1 MLNEVRIPS
10 GKLLMVLIVHH
21 QNIICPRQVVGGDLG
36 GDVPGEIVAGL
47 CGDPRHCWV
56 SVPADVPVVGAAGA
70 DFKVDRGIVRSQ
82 GSKHGLSGR

>member
-1 MLNEVRIPS
+1 MCR
-10 GKLLMVLIVHH
+10 
-21 QNIICPRQVVGGDLG
+21 
-36 GDVPGEIVAGL
+36 GEIVAEF
-47 CGDPRHCWV
+47 CGDLRHRWV